1 MAIFSTKNLNDL
13 EKRTYKL
20 HLAYSVLEGIVLG
33 VLALNEFVFLK
44 SLKGSS
50 MQLGILFQFS
60 MLVFIG
66 LIFINELIRRTKNKA
81 KMLRKTAILTRLPL
95 VLLIFFPQSED
106 AMNGQSYFH
115 FIFLLI
121 FLIYY
126 LASPIIYPTINQF
139 LKNTYRHENFGKL
152 YSRVTSI
159 NKIVMLFVTFIY
171 GYYLDLFPYAYTWVY
186 PIIAII
192 GIVSVFLLSKIPYEE
207 KDIIIKKPFIES
219 VKNSMNGMKKLILS
233 NKPYLHFELG
243 FMLYGFAFMSTIAV
257 ITIYYNDVLHLNYS
271 SVAFYKNSYNI
282 LAIILLPFFGRLLG
296 KIDPRKFAAITFASM
311 LLYIAAL
318 AITQYDPIYSD
329 LLNIR
334 IYYWML
340 VYIFFHGIF
349 AATMSLLWFI
359 GSAYFG
365 RSEDAGDLQSVHLSL
380 TGVRAAFA
388 PIIGILFY
396 QWFGFTLTFSVAI
409 ISLFLA
415 ILLMIWSYRR
425 FKVKNLQSEKIIE

>member
-1 MAIFSTKNLNDL
+1 MKIFKPNNLNKL
-13 EKRTYKL
+13 EKQTFKL
-20 HLAYSVLEGIVLG
+20 HLAYSILEGVVLG

-44 SLKGSS
+44 GLKGSN

-60 MLVFIG
+60 MLVFVG

-81 KMLRKTAILTRLPL
+81 KMLRKTAIITRLPL
-95 VLLIFFPQSED
+95 VLLIFFPQSETV
-106 AMNGQSYFH
+106 MNGQSYFH
-115 FIFLLI
+115 IIFLLI

-152 YSRVTSI
+152 YSRATSV
-159 NKIVMLFVTFIY
+159 NKIIMLITTFAY
-171 GYYLDLFPYAYTWVY
+171 GFWLDINPFAFTLVY
-186 PIIAII
+186 PIIAVI
-192 GIVSVFLLSKIPYEE
+192 GIISVFLLSKIPYQE
-207 KDIIIKKPFIES
+207 KDVIIKKPFFIA
-219 VKNSMNGMKKLILS
+219 VKDSMGRMKSLISS

-257 ITIYYNDVLHLNYS
+257 ITIYYADVLHLNYS

-282 LAIILLPFFGRLLG
+282 IAIILLPFFGKLIG
-296 KIDPRKFAAITFASM
+296 KIDPRKFAALTFASM
-311 LLYIAAL
+311 LLYILAL
-318 AITQYDPIYSD
+318 TITQYYPSYSD
-329 LLNIR
+329 ILNIR
-334 IYYWML
+334 IYYWMM

-365 RSEDAGDLQSVHLSL
+365 KSEDAGDLQSVHLSL
-380 TGVRAAFA
+380 TGIRAAFA
-388 PIIGILFY
+388 PIIGVFFY
-396 QWFGFTLTFSVAI
+396 LWFGFTITFSIAI

-415 ILLMIWSYRR
+415 IVLMIWSYSRV
-425 FKVKNLQSEKIIE
+425 KVE